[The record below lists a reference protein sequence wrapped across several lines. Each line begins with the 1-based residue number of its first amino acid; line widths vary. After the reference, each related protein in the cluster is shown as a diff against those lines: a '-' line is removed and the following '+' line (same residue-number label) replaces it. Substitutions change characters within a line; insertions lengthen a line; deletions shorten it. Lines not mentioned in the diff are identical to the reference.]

1 MGTAK
6 AFYVPD
12 GCSYGSS
19 ALYALYSSGSYSA
32 DKTVLLCRHSADFL
46 DGLYQFFCSFLALGA
61 EYTQDYNERTEL
73 RSYASIFNMTGNLA
87 GMVLPS
93 IFVAFLCERGFS
105 QSGAWS
111 VTGGVVGICAMLSI
125 WITVKAAKSK
135 DRPAPKGERY
145 GLPRFKLRQIFG
157 EYGQVL
163 KLKPVKYL
171 LFTSLFA
178 LICNSLF
185 AADLVYYFTYNH
197 GLSAGQ
203 ISGMFLYRTIV
214 CVLLILIVKKVS
226 RLTDKRTTLLLVFA
240 VGAVSVTIA
249 RFTGVEGSLQLHIF
263 IFFVAI
269 STSLYW
275 QLMPSIIYDVC
286 EYDELES
293 GKKRQG
299 TIVSLQGLVEA
310 LATGIGVQLLGVI
323 LQIGGFD
330 GSAEVQTERALQWVE
345 NSVTI
350 VPACF
355 LVLAF
360 CALYRYPITKK
371 RFEEIQR
378 QLEEKKKKEAAAAQ
392 ED

>member
-1 MGTAK
+1 
-6 AFYVPD
+6 
-12 GCSYGSS
+12 
-19 ALYALYSSGSYSA
+19 
-32 DKTVLLCRHSADFL
+32 
-46 DGLYQFFCSFLALGA
+46 
-61 EYTQDYNERTEL
+61 
-73 RSYASIFNMTGNLA
+73 
-87 GMVLPS
+87 
-93 IFVAFLCERGFS
+93 
-105 QSGAWS
+105 
-111 VTGGVVGICAMLSI
+111 
-125 WITVKAAKSK
+125 
-135 DRPAPKGERY
+135 
-145 GLPRFKLRQIFG
+145 
-157 EYGQVL
+157 
-163 KLKPVKYL
+163 
-171 LFTSLFA
+171 
-178 LICNSLF
+178 
-185 AADLVYYFTYNH
+185 
-197 GLSAGQ
+197 
-203 ISGMFLYRTIV
+203 MFLYRTIV

-226 RLTDKRTTLLLVFA
+226 RMTDKRTTLLLVFA

-310 LATGIGVQLLGVI
+310 LATGIGVQLLGII